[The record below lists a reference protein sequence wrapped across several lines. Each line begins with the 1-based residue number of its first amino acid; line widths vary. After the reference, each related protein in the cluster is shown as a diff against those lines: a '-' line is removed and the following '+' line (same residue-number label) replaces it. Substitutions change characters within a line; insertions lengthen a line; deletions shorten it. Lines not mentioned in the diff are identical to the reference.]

1 MSFTSVYRLLQEI
14 FPEVDFRLLRAVAVE
29 NPNNPDL
36 AVEEVLNMGLP
47 FTSGVE
53 AAVSLP
59 GATHKQVDNQQSVE
73 SPVQNP
79 SSDNVNSAHVLA
91 GEGVATEQSISL
103 QHQGPAEETKACS
116 PSEPGSCGSEITNA
130 NPPSSARGAV
140 DDRSAAIICEIQS
153 GSLAATTSAP
163 AVESSDETD
172 ATEKEFSSGNQ
183 NIDVTVESDQ
193 VFDGSYSSAINGDF
207 DLDLN
212 CPPKEEQKLVN
223 GEMTSFADSA
233 ANSEFSNS
241 EFEKLELSGSF
252 ESCSEHVFRDT
263 ETDNILENSSST
275 TLVSKSCQTCSI
287 DLLENAIED
296 AKNNKKT
303 LFAAMETVINMMKEA
318 ELQEEKAELSKK
330 EAPLGGLDT
339 LDRVEDLRQ
348 MLQRAREAND
358 MHAGEVYGEKSIL
371 ATEMR
376 ELQSRLINL
385 SDERD
390 ESLSILDEMN
400 QTLEK
405 RLAAAEEMRIA
416 AEKEKQER
424 ENSAREL
431 LAEQELIMEKVVQ
444 ESKTLQKEA
453 DEISKLRDFLMD
465 RGRVVDI
472 LQGEIAVI
480 CKDVKLLKEKFD
492 DCVPFSKSVSSNQT
506 SCILAS
512 SGSFSKSLIAI
523 WVPEHDLSSG
533 TPKKIT
539 PASSVSSVCE
549 HPLTNTNTEKIT
561 PASSVSSVYED
572 YPLMNTSPVNKDTK
586 FDGKSLSD
594 DDWDM
599 FEDETQLFP

>member
-29 NPNNPDL
+29 NPNNPDV

-47 FTSGVE
+47 FTSSGVE
-53 AAVSLP
+53 ASVSLP
-59 GATHKQVDNQQSVE
+59 GATSNQVGNQQSGK
-73 SPVQNP
+73 SPVQI
-79 SSDNVNSAHVLA
+79 SWSEHVLA
-91 GEGVATEQSISL
+91 GEGVATKQSISL
-103 QHQGPAEETKACS
+103 QHQGPAEET
-116 PSEPGSCGSEITNA
+116 
-130 NPPSSARGAV
+130 NPKSAHGAG
-140 DDRSAAIICEIQS
+140 DDGSAAIIREIQS
-153 GSLAATTSAP
+153 AGLAATTSAP

-172 ATEKEFSSGNQ
+172 AKEKEFSSGNQ
-183 NIDVTVESDQ
+183 NIDVTVDSDQ
-193 VFDGSYSSAINGDF
+193 GFDGSYSSALNGDIN
-207 DLDLN
+207 LDLN

-223 GEMTSFADSA
+223 KEITPFADSA

-241 EFEKLELSGSF
+241 EFEKLESSGSL
-252 ESCSEHVFRDT
+252 ESCSERVFGDT

-275 TLVSKSCQTCSI
+275 TIVSKSGQACSI

-303 LFAAMETVINMMKEA
+303 LFAAMETVMNMMKEA

-339 LDRVEDLRQ
+339 LERVEDLRQ
-348 MLQRAREAND
+348 MLQHAREAND

-385 SDERD
+385 SDDRD
-390 ESLSILDEMN
+390 ESLSILHEMS
-400 QTLEK
+400 QALEK

-416 AEKEKQER
+416 AEKKKQER

-453 DEISKLRDFLMD
+453 DENSKLRDFLMD
-465 RGRVVDI
+465 RGRAVDI

-512 SGSFSKSLIAI
+512 SGSFSKSLIAD

-539 PASSVSSVCE
+539 PASSVSSVCKD
-549 HPLTNTNTEKIT
+549 HPFMNTSPEKIT
-561 PASSVSSVYED
+561 PASSVSSFCED
-572 YPLMNTSPVNKDTK
+572 HPLMNTSPVNMDTK
-586 FDGKSLSD
+586 HDGKKSLSD

-599 FEDETQLFP
+599 FEYETPLFP

>member
-29 NPNNPDL
+29 NPNNPDV

-47 FTSGVE
+47 FTSS
-53 AAVSLP
+53 VSQP
-59 GATHKQVDNQQSVE
+59 GSTSNQVDNQQSGN
-73 SPVQNP
+73 SPVQTP
-79 SSDNVNSAHVLA
+79 LSDNVNSEQVLT
-91 GEGVATEQSISL
+91 GERVATEQSISV
-103 QHQGPAEETKACS
+103 QHQGLDEEMKTCS
-116 PSEPGSCGSEITNA
+116 PSEQGSIQSEVAA
-130 NPPSSARGAV
+130 NPSSAHGAGY
-140 DDRSAAIICEIQS
+140 DSSAAILDEIQS
-153 GSLAATTSAP
+153 GGPAATLSAL
-163 AVESSDETD
+163 AGESLDDND

-183 NIDVTVESDQ
+183 NIDVTLESDK
-193 VFDGSYSSAINGDF
+193 VLDGSNSSAI
-207 DLDLN
+207 N
-212 CPPKEEQKLVN
+212 CPPKEGQKLAP
-223 GEMTSFADSA
+223 FADSA

-241 EFEKLELSGSF
+241 EFEKLELGGSL
-252 ESCSEHVFRDT
+252 ESSSERAFFDT
-263 ETDNILENSSST
+263 ENEDILENSSSST
-275 TLVSKSCQTCSI
+275 IVSKSGQTCSI

-296 AKNNKKT
+296 AKNNKKN

-318 ELQEEKAELSKK
+318 EFQEEKAELSKK
-330 EAPLGGLDT
+330 EASLGGLDT
-339 LDRVEDLRQ
+339 LERVEDLRQ

-376 ELQSRLINL
+376 ELQSRVINL

-400 QTLEK
+400 RILEA
-405 RLAAAEEMRIA
+405 RLVAAEEMRIA
-416 AEKEKQER
+416 ADKEKEER

-444 ESKTLQKEA
+444 ESKKLQQQV
-453 DEISKLRDFLMD
+453 DENSKLRDFLMD
-465 RGRVVDI
+465 RGRVVDV

-492 DCVPFSKSVSSNQT
+492 ECVPFSKSVSSSQT

-512 SGSFSKSLIAI
+512 SGSFSKSLVAD
-523 WVPEHDLSSG
+523 WVPEHDLSSE

-539 PASSVSSVCE
+539 PASSISSASLVSSVCE
-549 HPLTNTNTEKIT
+549 DHPLMTTTGPENE
-561 PASSVSSVYED
+561 
-572 YPLMNTSPVNKDTK
+572 DTK
-586 FDGKSLSD
+586 FDGKKSLSD

-599 FEDETQLFP
+599 FEDVTPVFP

>member
-29 NPNNPDL
+29 NPNNPDV

-47 FTSGVE
+47 FTSS
-53 AAVSLP
+53 VSLP
-59 GATHKQVDNQQSVE
+59 GSTSNQVDDQQSGN
-73 SPVQNP
+73 SPVQAP
-79 SSDNVNSAHVLA
+79 LSDNVNSEHVLT
-91 GEGVATEQSISL
+91 GERVATEQSISV
-103 QHQGPAEETKACS
+103 QHQGLDEEMKTCS
-116 PSEPGSCGSEITNA
+116 PSEQGPIQNEVAA
-130 NPPSSARGAV
+130 NPSSAHGAAY
-140 DDRSAAIICEIQS
+140 DSSAAILDEIQS
-153 GSLAATTSAP
+153 GGPAATMSAL
-163 AVESSDETD
+163 AGESLGDND

-183 NIDVTVESDQ
+183 NIDVTVESGEF
-193 VFDGSYSSAINGDF
+193 FDGSNSSAINGDVS
-207 DLDLN
+207 LDLN
-212 CPPKEEQKLVN
+212 CPPKEEQKLAP
-223 GEMTSFADSA
+223 FADSA

-241 EFEKLELSGSF
+241 EFEKLESGGSL
-252 ESCSEHVFRDT
+252 ESSSERVFCET
-263 ETDNILENSSST
+263 ENEDILENSFSST
-275 TLVSKSCQTCSI
+275 IVSKSGQTCSI

-296 AKNNKKT
+296 AKNNKKN

-330 EAPLGGLDT
+330 EASFGGLDT
-339 LDRVEDLRQ
+339 LERVEDLRQ

-400 QTLEK
+400 RTLEA
-405 RLAAAEEMRIA
+405 RLVAAEEMRIA
-416 AEKEKQER
+416 ADKEKEER
-424 ENSAREL
+424 ENSARDL

-444 ESKTLQKEA
+444 ESKKLQQQA
-453 DEISKLRDFLMD
+453 DENSKLRDFLMD
-465 RGRVVDI
+465 RGRVVDV

-480 CKDVKLLKEKFD
+480 CKDVKFLKQKFD
-492 DCVPFSKSVSSNQT
+492 ECVPFSKSVSSSQT

-512 SGSFSKSLIAI
+512 SGSFSKSLVAD
-523 WVPEHDLSSG
+523 WVPEHDLSSE

-539 PASSVSSVCE
+539 PASSISSASLVSSVCE
-549 HPLTNTNTEKIT
+549 DHPLMT
-561 PASSVSSVYED
+561 A
-572 YPLMNTSPVNKDTK
+572 TSPENEDTK
-586 FDGKSLSD
+586 FDGKKSLSD

-599 FEDETQLFP
+599 FEDETPVFP

>member
-29 NPNNPDL
+29 NPNSPDV

-47 FTSGVE
+47 FPSSVSQPGSTSN
-53 AAVSLP
+53 
-59 GATHKQVDNQQSVE
+59 QVDNQQSGN
-73 SPVQNP
+73 SPVQTP
-79 SSDNVNSAHVLA
+79 LSDNVNSEHVLT
-91 GEGVATEQSISL
+91 GERVATEQISV
-103 QHQGPAEETKACS
+103 QHKDEEMKTCS
-116 PSEPGSCGSEITNA
+116 PSEQGSMQSEVAA
-130 NPPSSARGAV
+130 NPSSAHGAGY
-140 DDRSAAIICEIQS
+140 DSSAAILDEIQS
-153 GSLAATTSAP
+153 GGPAATMSAL
-163 AVESSDETD
+163 AGESLSDND

-183 NIDVTVESDQ
+183 NIDVTVESVE
-193 VFDGSYSSAINGDF
+193 VFDGSNSSAINGDLS
-207 DLDLN
+207 LDLN
-212 CPPKEEQKLVN
+212 CPSKEGQKLAP
-223 GEMTSFADSA
+223 FADSA
-233 ANSEFSNS
+233 ANREFSNS
-241 EFEKLELSGSF
+241 EFEKLESGGSL
-252 ESCSEHVFRDT
+252 ESSSERVFCDT
-263 ETDNILENSSST
+263 ENEDILENSSSST
-275 TLVSKSCQTCSI
+275 ILSKSGQTCSI

-296 AKNNKKT
+296 AKNNKKN

-330 EAPLGGLDT
+330 EASLGGLDT
-339 LDRVEDLRQ
+339 LERVEDLRQ

-400 QTLEK
+400 RTLEA
-405 RLAAAEEMRIA
+405 RLVAAEEMRIA
-416 AEKEKQER
+416 ADKEKEER

-444 ESKTLQKEA
+444 ESKKLQQQA
-453 DEISKLRDFLMD
+453 DENSKLRDFLMD
-465 RGRVVDI
+465 RGRVVDV

-492 DCVPFSKSVSSNQT
+492 ECVPFSKSVSSSQT

-512 SGSFSKSLIAI
+512 SGSFSKSLVAD
-523 WVPEHDLSSG
+523 WVPEHDLSSE

-539 PASSVSSVCE
+539 PASSISSASLVSSVCE
-549 HPLTNTNTEKIT
+549 DHPLMTTTVPENE
-561 PASSVSSVYED
+561 
-572 YPLMNTSPVNKDTK
+572 DTK
-586 FDGKSLSD
+586 FDGKKSLSD
-594 DDWDM
+594 DDWEM
-599 FEDETQLFP
+599 FEDETPVFP

>member
-1 MSFTSVYRLLQEI
+1 MSFASVYRLLQEI

-29 NPNNPDL
+29 NPNNPDV

-47 FTSGVE
+47 FTSSVY
-53 AAVSLP
+53 LP
-59 GATHKQVDNQQSVE
+59 GSTSNQVDNQQSGN
-73 SPVQNP
+73 SPVQTP
-79 SSDNVNSAHVLA
+79 LSDNVNSKHVLT
-91 GEGVATEQSISL
+91 GERVAAEQSVSL
-103 QHQGPAEETKACS
+103 QHQGLDEETKTCS
-116 PSEPGSCGSEITNA
+116 PSDQGSVESE
-130 NPPSSARGAV
+130 V
-140 DDRSAAIICEIQS
+140 AILDEIQS
-153 GSLAATTSAP
+153 GVSAATMSAL
-163 AVESSDETD
+163 AGESLDYSD
-172 ATEKEFSSGNQ
+172 ATGNQ
-183 NIDVTVESDQ
+183 NTDVTVESDE
-193 VFDGSYSSAINGDF
+193 VFDGSNSSAINGD
-207 DLDLN
+207 LNLNLN
-212 CPPKEEQKLVN
+212 CPPKEGQKLDN
-223 GEMTSFADSA
+223 EEIAPFADSA

-241 EFEKLELSGSF
+241 EFEKLESSGLL
-252 ESCSEHVFRDT
+252 ESSSERVFCDT
-263 ETDNILENSSST
+263 ENDDSLENSSST
-275 TLVSKSCQTCSI
+275 TIVSKSGQTCSI

-296 AKNNKKT
+296 AKSNKKN

-330 EAPLGGLDT
+330 EASLGGLDT
-339 LDRVEDLRQ
+339 LERVEDLRQ

-400 QTLEK
+400 RTLEA
-405 RLAAAEEMRIA
+405 RLVAAEEMRIA
-416 AEKEKQER
+416 ADKEKQER

-444 ESKTLQKEA
+444 ESKKLQQQA
-453 DEISKLRDFLMD
+453 DENSKLRDFLMD
-465 RGRVVDI
+465 RGRVVDV

-492 DCVPFSKSVSSNQT
+492 ECVPFSKSVSSSQT

-512 SGSFSKSLIAI
+512 SGSFSKSLVAD
-523 WVPEHDLSSG
+523 WVPEHDLSSE

-539 PASSVSSVCE
+539 PASSISSASLVSSVCE
-549 HPLTNTNTEKIT
+549 DHPLLNT
-561 PASSVSSVYED
+561 
-572 YPLMNTSPVNKDTK
+572 TSPENEDTK
-586 FDGKSLSD
+586 FDGKKSLSD

-599 FEDETQLFP
+599 FEDETPVFP